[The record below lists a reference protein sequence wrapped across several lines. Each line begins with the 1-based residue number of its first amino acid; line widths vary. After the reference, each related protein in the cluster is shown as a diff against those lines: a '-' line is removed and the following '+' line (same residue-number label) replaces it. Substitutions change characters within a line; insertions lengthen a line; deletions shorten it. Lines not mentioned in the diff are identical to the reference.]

1 MQIIPN
7 KETSRP
13 NGVLMRAAPPVTLLI
28 SVTVLGVLAA
38 PALAGTFDVKGPEIT
53 AGETEIAT
61 NHSIQSGFPANA
73 DRVRHSYELAAGY
86 SFSDRFKAG
95 IKAAFDTPLHEHTH
109 MSVAGV
115 EAQIFLGQ
123 LGPSISW
130 AWFACLDARI
140 HQDDTNTVVFGPLIR
155 FGDDKLSLTLNP
167 LFEHTFG
174 PNRVDGLTF
183 AYAAGLKG
191 ELRDGLALGIE
202 AHGAIPELGHGV
214 SANFHAHRIGPV
226 LYIDHELFPAHA
238 GQTARKL
245 SLEIGGFAGM
255 TDATPDWT
263 GKIKAALT
271 W

>member
-1 MQIIPN
+1 
-7 KETSRP
+7 
-13 NGVLMRAAPPVTLLI
+13 MRATPTVTAFVSAAVFGAL
-28 SVTVLGVLAA
+28 TA
-38 PALAGTFDVKGPEIT
+38 PAQAGTFDVKGPEIT

-61 NHSIQSGFPANA
+61 NHTLQSSFPANA
-73 DRVRHSYELAAGY
+73 DRVRHSYEFTAGY
-86 SFSDRFKAG
+86 AFSDRFKAG
-95 IKAAFDTPLHEHTH
+95 IKAAFDTPLHEHSH
-109 MSVAGV
+109 MSVTGA

-130 AWFACLDARI
+130 AWFVCLDARI
-140 HQDDTNTVVFGPLIR
+140 HHDDTNTVAFGPLIR
-155 FGDDKLSLTLNP
+155 FGDDKLSLTLNT

-174 PNRVDGLTF
+174 PNHTDGMTF

-202 AHGAIPELGHGV
+202 AHGAIPEIGHGV
-214 SANFHAHRIGPV
+214 SASFHPHRIGPV
-226 LYIDHELFPAHA
+226 LYIDHELVPARA
-238 GQTARKL
+238 GQNARKL